1 MVQGVSFLGS
11 QAEDPQDCKNSLC
24 TALHSNRMRDQQYK
38 LSRRC
43 FSESKILIRR
53 HGAGPQEAAADMEC
67 DFAFRHICGT
77 VYVSQVCLFYCK
89 IWMEQKVEAGISLYR
104 KERTPAE
111 NRTAASSEGTAG
123 FFTEN
128 VVP

>member
-43 FSESKILIRR
+43 LSESKIFIRK

-67 DFAFRHICGT
+67 EFAFRHICGT

-89 IWMEQKVEAGISLYR
+89 NMDG
-104 KERTPAE
+104 T
-111 NRTAASSEGTAG
+111 EGRNW
-123 FFTEN
+123 EI
-128 VVP
+128 PM

>member
-1 MVQGVSFLGS
+1 
-11 QAEDPQDCKNSLC
+11 
-24 TALHSNRMRDQQYK
+24 MRDQQYK

-43 FSESKILIRR
+43 FSESKIFIRR

-89 IWMEQKVEAGISLYR
+89 IWVEQKVEAGISLYR

-123 FFTEN
+123 FFAEN

>member
-1 MVQGVSFLGS
+1 
-11 QAEDPQDCKNSLC
+11 
-24 TALHSNRMRDQQYK
+24 MRDQQYK

-43 FSESKILIRR
+43 LSESKIFVRK

-89 IWMEQKVEAGISLYR
+89 NMDGTDGRSWDIHIYEKKEYR
-104 KERTPAE
+104 RKIALQRVVKEPSVFSRKMLCHKKNLIIYLKGGPVY
-111 NRTAASSEGTAG
+111 GTHRKQNNY
-123 FFTEN
+123 T
-128 VVP
+128 